1 MQPEPRQV
9 HICGRSRGVEPR
21 QNIAQ
26 LCHVFGDHAARVIIL
41 IKPLQPFVPDGA
53 DHRLS

>member
-9 HICGRSRGVEPR
+9 HICGRSGGVEPR